1 MAYAD
6 FTPEFRLMEGQDAT
20 QFRIWDM
27 GIWNGESGL
36 TTFCVLRMFHYDVNG
51 IITEYDDYPL
61 ITGGDTT
68 RFDQFIDID
77 GHIVN
82 ITDLT
87 IDGIPVTTVIGDRWP
102 DGYYVIRLLFSD
114 GSYAVG
120 SEPYY
125 DNLQAFLAKARCKA
139 RKLPAKLSWPM
150 TDAVYEMNRDIFLLK
165 MYLDSAEDSADLGK
179 ENEYRNFIEL
189 INNIFSYY
197 AIDECF

>member
-1 MAYAD
+1 
-6 FTPEFRLMEGQDAT
+6 
-20 QFRIWDM
+20 
-27 GIWNGESGL
+27 
-36 TTFCVLRMFHYDVNG
+36 MFHYDVDEV
-51 IITEYDDYPL
+51 ITEYDDYPL
-61 ITGGDTT
+61 IVGANTDK
-68 RFDQFIDID
+68 FDEFIDID
-77 GHIVN
+77 GHIVD
-82 ITDLT
+82 IADMT
-87 IDGIPVTTVIGDRWP
+87 IGGASAGDRWE
-102 DGYYVIRLLFSD
+102 DGYYVIRMLFSD
-114 GSYAVG
+114 GSYPVG

-150 TDAVYEMNRDIFLLK
+150 TDAVYEINRDIFLLR

>member
-1 MAYAD
+1 MAYTD

-20 QFRIWDM
+20 EFRIWDM
-27 GIWNGESGL
+27 SIWNGESGL
-36 TTFCVLRMFHYDVNG
+36 TTYCVLRMFHYDVDGNV
-51 IITEYDDYPL
+51 TEYDDYPL
-61 ITGGDTT
+61 ISGADTT
-68 RFDQFIDID
+68 KFDEYIDID
-77 GHIVN
+77 GHIVS
-82 ITDLT
+82 IDDMT
-87 IDGIPVTTVIGDRWP
+87 IDGASAGERWE
-102 DGYYVIRLLFSD
+102 DGYYVVRIVYSD

-139 RKLPAKLSWPM
+139 RKLPIKLSWPM
-150 TDAVYEMNRDIFLLK
+150 TDAVYEINRDIFLLR
-165 MYLDSAEDSADLGK
+165 MYLDAAEDSADLGK